1 MNKPYRVKT
10 VTFQG
15 KVGSFYL
22 TRCVVVD
29 EEENEFFAEVR
40 SKELLRPNDVFFL
53 PESCE
58 LTQDQEAKIV
68 LSHELNPL
76 GESVVGINATG
87 GGTYDPVESWLNN
100 WLDDQHWL
108 EVKKNVD
115 AKTKSSSSQRKTN
128 MRSSFKNQ
136 T

>member
-58 LTQDQEAKIV
+58 LTQDREAKIV

-87 GGTYDPVESWLNN
+87 GGTYDLVESWSDN
-100 WLDDQHWL
+100 WLESPLHGQTFHAHSPL
-108 EVKKNVD
+108 RVSP
-115 AKTKSSSSQRKTN
+115 AKGLGTPQN
-128 MRSSFKNQ
+128 NP
-136 T
+136 

>member
-1 MNKPYRVKT
+1 VNKPYRVKT

-87 GGTYDPVESWLNN
+87 GGTYDLVESWSDN

-108 EVKKNVD
+108 EVKKKRRRKNE
-115 AKTKSSSSQRKTN
+115 KQLKSK
-128 MRSSFKNQ
+128 KN
-136 T
+136 

>member
-1 MNKPYRVKT
+1 VNKPYRVKT

-58 LTQDQEAKIV
+58 LTQDREAKIV

-87 GGTYDPVESWLNN
+87 GGTYDLVESWSDN
-100 WLDDQHWL
+100 WLEFPSAWT
-108 EVKKNVD
+108 NVPCTLTL
-115 AKTKSSSSQRKTN
+115 KGEPCQGFRNSSK
-128 MRSSFKNQ
+128 
-136 T
+136 